1 MTEILVSEMSFE
13 EAMSELE
20 EVIGQL
26 ERGNVPLEDSIKLYE
41 RGTELK
47 KRCEKKL
54 MDAEEKVQKITLD
67 KEGNSTG
74 EVTEIER
81 K

>member
-1 MTEILVSEMSFE
+1 M
-13 EAMSELE
+13 
-20 EVIGQL
+20 
-26 ERGNVPLEDSIKLYE
+26 PLEDSIKLFE
-41 RGTELK
+41 RGAELK

-67 KEGNSTG
+67 KDGNSTG
-74 EVTEIER
+74 AVTEIER